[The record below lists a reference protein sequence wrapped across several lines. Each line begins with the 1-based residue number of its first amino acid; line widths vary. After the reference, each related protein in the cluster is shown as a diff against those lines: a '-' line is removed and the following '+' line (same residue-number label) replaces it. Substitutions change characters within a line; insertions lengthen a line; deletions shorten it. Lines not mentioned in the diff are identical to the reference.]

1 MRVPGQKFFVPA
13 NKRIEGMARSIVSVI
28 VHKYRENGT
37 VPAAMSGLG
46 STSDLLLLQAQVQDR
61 GRNLGENETGLSG
74 EHPDTQP
81 AFHHGHHG
89 LAPEDVHHNWDATL
103 GCGPRGAIET
113 GGDVLASNLAG
124 TLGNQRTQLA
134 YP

>member
-81 AFHHGHHG
+81 AFHHGHHD
-89 LAPEDVHHNWDATL
+89 LAPEDIHHV
-103 GCGPRGAIET
+103 GCCARVWTPMSYRGS
-113 GGDVLASNLAG
+113 GRCFSK
-124 TLGNQRTQLA
+124 
-134 YP
+134 